1 MIKHFMHFERKQFF
15 RSSYWQKSIGLN
27 ILMAFLALYFMLTF
41 LALGIS
47 LFPIL
52 DEQFPESD
60 PLVILNRFLFYWFL
74 ADLLMR
80 FFLQNLPVMN
90 IKPFLVLPIKRS
102 KILHYVLVKS
112 AVSFF
117 NFLPLFAV
125 IPFGIMLIFEEYGTT
140 TAIIWMALMVIFT
153 LTINFLNII
162 IESRSAETEMSF
174 LPIVLIASG
183 LFALNYFEIITF
195 STLLAKG
202 INAIDANPILILIPM
217 AILGTVY
224 YINYSFLRKKLYVD
238 GSLKAKTQIAT
249 TSDLTWTRRFGTI
262 APFLQLDLK
271 LLWRNK
277 RPRSSIFILIIG
289 LAYGLFFY
297 PNPVY
302 QGLEWL
308 YVFVGIFV
316 TGIFIINFGQFIPAW
331 DSGYYKLL
339 MSQNI
344 KYKEYLNSKYTLM
357 VMSSIIMFVLSIPYV
372 YFGWKILLVHFAAMV
387 YNVGVNTYIIL
398 LAGSFNRKKIDLT
411 QRAAFNYQG
420 TGAVQWLV
428 GFPLLFVPVGLFF
441 APYKFIGFEAGVA
454 TLIILGATGIV
465 FHQKIMR
472 FIVTKYLNSKYKMI
486 SAFEQDN

>member
-52 DEQFPESD
+52 EEQFPESD

-249 TSDLTWTRRFGTI
+249 TSDLAWTRRFGTI

>member
-1 MIKHFMHFERKQFF
+1 MIKYFINFEWKQFF

-41 LALGIS
+41 LALGVS

-52 DEQFPESD
+52 DKKFPESD
-60 PLVILNRFLFYWFL
+60 PLVVLNGFLFYWFL
-74 ADLLMR
+74 ADLMMR
-80 FFLQNLPVMN
+80 FFLQKLPVMN
-90 IKPFLVLPIKRS
+90 IKPFLVLPIKRG
-102 KILHYVLVKS
+102 KILHYVLGKS

-140 TAIIWMALMVIFT
+140 TAMVWMLTMIIFT
-153 LTINFLNII
+153 LIINFLNII
-162 IESRSAETEMSF
+162 IESRSAETELSF
-174 LPIVLIASG
+174 LPVIVLASG
-183 LFALNYFEIITF
+183 LFALNYFEIVSF
-195 STLLAKG
+195 STLLANG
-202 INAIDANPILILIPM
+202 INAIDENPVLILIPLF
-217 AILGTVY
+217 ILGVVY
-224 YINYSFLRKKLYVD
+224 YVNYIFLMKKLYVD
-238 GSLKAKTQIAT
+238 GSLKAKTKTAST
-249 TSDLTWTRRFGTI
+249 TDLTWTRRFGTI

-289 LAYGLFFY
+289 LLYGLFFY
-297 PNPVY
+297 PNPMY
-302 QGLEWL
+302 NDYEWL
-308 YVFVGIFV
+308 YVFVGVFV

-344 KYKEYLNSKYTLM
+344 KYKEYLNSKYSLM

-372 YFGWKILLVHFAAMV
+372 YFGWKILLVHFAAMI
-387 YNVGVNTYIIL
+387 YNLGVNTYIIL
-398 LAGSFNRKKIDLT
+398 FAGSFNRKKIDLT

-428 GFPLLFVPVGLFF
+428 GFPLLFVPVAIFY
-441 APYKFIGFEAGVA
+441 APYKLIGFEAGVA

-465 FHQKIMR
+465 FHQKLMN
-472 FIVTKYLNSKYKMI
+472 FIVKKYLNSKYIMI
-486 SAFEQDN
+486 NAFDQDS

>member
-1 MIKHFMHFERKQFF
+1 MVKHFINFEWKQFF
-15 RSSYWQKSIGLN
+15 RSSYWQKSIALN

-41 LALGIS
+41 LALGVS

-52 DEQFPESD
+52 DKQFPESD
-60 PLVILNRFLFYWFL
+60 PLIILNGFLFYWFL

-80 FFLQNLPVMN
+80 FFLQKLPVMN
-90 IKPFLVLPIKRS
+90 IKPLLVLPIKRG
-102 KILHYVLVKS
+102 KILHYVLGKS

-117 NFLPLFAV
+117 NILPLFAV

-140 TAIIWMALMVIFT
+140 TAIVWMVLMVIFT
-153 LTINFLNII
+153 LIINFLNII
-162 IESRSAETEMSF
+162 IESRSAETELSF
-174 LPIVLIASG
+174 LPVIVLASG
-183 LFALNYFEIITF
+183 LFALNYFEIVSF
-195 STLLAKG
+195 STLLANG
-202 INAIDANPILILIPM
+202 INAIDENPLLILIPLV
-217 AILGTVY
+217 ILGVVY
-224 YINYSFLRKKLYVD
+224 YVNYTFLMKKLYVD
-238 GSLKAKTQIAT
+238 GSLKAKTKTAST
-249 TSDLTWTRRFGTI
+249 TDLTWTRRFGTI

-289 LAYGLFFY
+289 LLYGLFFY

-302 QGLEWL
+302 KDLEWL
-308 YVFVGIFV
+308 YVFVGVFV

-344 KYKEYLNSKYTLM
+344 KYKEYLNSKYSLM

-372 YFGWKILLVHFAAMV
+372 YFGWKILLMHFAAMV

-428 GFPLLFVPVGLFF
+428 GFPLLFVPVAIFY
-441 APYKFIGFEAGVA
+441 APYKLIGFEAGVA

-465 FHQKIMR
+465 FHQKLMN
-472 FIVTKYLNSKYKMI
+472 FIVKKYLNSKYIMI
-486 SAFEQDN
+486 NAFDQDS

>member
-1 MIKHFMHFERKQFF
+1 MIKQFINFERKQFF

-52 DEQFPESD
+52 DEQFPDSD
-60 PLVILNRFLFYWFL
+60 PLELLNGFLFYWFL
-74 ADLLMR
+74 ADLMMR
-80 FFLQNLPVMN
+80 FFLQKLPVMN
-90 IKPFLVLPIKRS
+90 IKPLLVLPIKRG
-102 KILHYVLVKS
+102 KILHYVLGKS

-125 IPFGIMLIFEEYGTT
+125 IPFGIMLIFEEYGIT
-140 TAIIWMALMVIFT
+140 TATAWMLTMIVFT
-153 LTINFLNII
+153 LIINFLNII
-162 IESRSAETEMSF
+162 IESRSAETELSF

-183 LFALNYFEIITF
+183 LFALNYFEIISF
-195 STLLAKG
+195 SSLLANG
-202 INAIDANPILILIPM
+202 INAIDANPIFILIPL
-217 AILGTVY
+217 AILGIVY
-224 YINYSFLRKKLYVD
+224 YLNYAFLMKKLYVD
-238 GSLKAKTQIAT
+238 GSLKAKTQTAS

-308 YVFVGIFV
+308 FVFVGIFV

-357 VMSSIIMFVLSIPYV
+357 VMSAIIMFVLSIPYV

-454 TLIILGATGIV
+454 FLIILGATGIV

-472 FIVTKYLNSKYKMI
+472 LIVTKYLNSKYKMI
-486 SAFEQDN
+486 SAFEQEN